1 MTEWHQ
7 HLRLALVTLVLG
19 VSVWLGLADGIDD
32 LRSAESDGQRVAA
45 GLQILYGLAATTCLI
60 ALFLRPRWVRPAL
73 IVWAFALT
81 ATAALAPVVWGGAAW
96 WSGVLSGGSALLIA
110 AIVCRSGLAH
120 VRTKATRP

>member
-1 MTEWHQ
+1 MTEWHR

-32 LRSAESDGQRVAA
+32 LRNAGSAGQRVAA
-45 GLQILYGLAATTCLI
+45 SCQIMYGLAATIGLI
-60 ALFLRPRWVRPAL
+60 ALFFRPGWARPAL

-81 ATAALAPVVWGGAAW
+81 ATAALAPVVWGGTAW
-96 WSGVLSGGSALLIA
+96 WNGALSGGMALLIA

-120 VRTKATRP
+120 VQRRQ